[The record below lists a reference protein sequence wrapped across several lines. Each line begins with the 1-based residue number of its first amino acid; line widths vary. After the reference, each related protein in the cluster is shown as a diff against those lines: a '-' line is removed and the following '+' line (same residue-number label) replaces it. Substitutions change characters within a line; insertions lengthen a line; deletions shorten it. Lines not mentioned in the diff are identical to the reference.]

1 MLKIHSKS
9 VHNKEYLKVEK
20 KINAKEGFQS
30 KVFLKKYN
38 SNDSNEENFD
48 DSDDSYE
55 KFQ

>member
-1 MLKIHSKS
+1 MLKIHRKS